1 MRIIEIYLLLTYQI
15 LSSSTAEVLI
25 ALPKHSPIFYT
36 KYLFV
41 MLSINNS
48 VFITLLLPFL
58 PFSVWFA
65 RICLSRSLLSC
76 LSRLCLALA
85 GPFESQL
92 AVRLLQSLRVSD
104 APRFYGLP
112 SLERTLQGM
121 ISVTAQPGWS
131 SHCPDLEPSSLC
143 SKYLSGLLEV
153 CVCPQFVFACGMC
166 IKFCVCTVCAHML
179 VRCIGKCRNFFPL
192 IRYENAYRNE
202 EKGKQSTFCGIN

>member
-1 MRIIEIYLLLTYQI
+1 
-15 LSSSTAEVLI
+15 
-25 ALPKHSPIFYT
+25 
-36 KYLFV
+36 
-41 MLSINNS
+41 MLGINNS
-48 VFITLLLPFL
+48 VFIALFLPFL

-65 RICLSRSLLSC
+65 RFCLSRSLLSC

-85 GPFESQL
+85 GPFKSQL

-153 CVCPQFVFACGMC
+153 CVCPSVC
-166 IKFCVCTVCAHML
+166 ICMWHECQVLCLHSVCAYARALHWQVPKL
-179 VRCIGKCRNFFPL
+179 FPSHQ
-192 IRYENAYRNE
+192 IRECLHKWRKRQTEYFLWN
-202 EKGKQSTFCGIN
+202 

>member
-1 MRIIEIYLLLTYQI
+1 
-15 LSSSTAEVLI
+15 
-25 ALPKHSPIFYT
+25 
-36 KYLFV
+36 
-41 MLSINNS
+41 MLGINNS
-48 VFITLLLPFL
+48 VFIALFLPFL

-65 RICLSRSLLSC
+65 RFCLSRSLLSC

-85 GPFESQL
+85 GPFKSQL

-153 CVCPQFVFACGMC
+153 CVCPSVC
-166 IKFCVCTVCAHML
+166 ICMWHECQVLCLHSVCAHML
-179 VRCIGKCRNFFPL
+179 VRCIGKCRSFPPL